1 MDWLKDILLDIK
13 TGHSNQ
19 AQSLNKPALLV
30 ITLSRYAMGE
40 SRLIPYSFYDE
51 MLRKLGGILN
61 KELKASY
68 PFIRLVNDDI
78 WEVSSEL
85 GLNFNNSGDVSRV
98 QLLNNKVYGGL
109 KKNLYDEIMRR
120 KYFIQNIVNEILRKY
135 FSNEDIVKFTKFLE
149 ILDQQTI
156 KDDIMLQKV
165 NFISYLN
172 SLHNFNANGSNALAE
187 SQALNKYFPDLY
199 VPFPIIDSIVDVLKN
214 HEPCVV
220 MLTGHAGDGKST
232 IALDVLKKLR
242 GLSNTQP
249 LNHALKE
256 VEEVEVI
263 NKKVFVVKDMSE
275 LSAQQRLERLNQA
288 ILGTSSSL
296 VVSNTGPLLDSLAQ
310 LATAKQIDRAIE
322 NDILDKLD
330 LAYEADADLKSHEL
344 SQSVQDFGKK
354 IIILNLTRLDNVNLG
369 VKVLEKIVSHP
380 AWQECD
386 ACVAKYNCPIRANK
400 RALADAMPHVL
411 ERVRWVYRRLT
422 AYEQRLT
429 LRQMVAHLAI
439 SVTGGNNCQPIKAN
453 INSTPSL
460 FEPVKEDYEGLDTLV
475 FSEVFFGFKQ
485 GKVWAQ
491 LDALRA
497 IKLMRRIAF
506 GSPVAVD
513 LERVLLSSEGLA
525 QLHLPKTLHHLAN
538 QWITQGL
545 GANAVYWRFAMR
557 RMIYIFTPQ
566 LPELP
571 SSSVFFTHFLHS
583 PRIVDFDSWQQHNG
597 FKTKNT
603 NKDCHHILRVLLE
616 VYSGFS
622 AIQFGR
628 NVDSLYLT
636 LRRPDK
642 TIVQPTQL
650 VVAIL
655 SFRDFELR
663 YNTQKKMPELRYKHL
678 KDTALL
684 LSLPLLDFI
693 QLRSEGD
700 LGSHLA
706 PIHLAQLERFRSDLF
721 NAAHSQNDDDITLLQ
736 AGIDGTVKSH
746 QFLLSEDK
754 QRLERNE

>member
-1 MDWLKDILLDIK
+1 
-13 TGHSNQ
+13 
-19 AQSLNKPALLV
+19 
-30 ITLSRYAMGE
+30 MGE

-51 MLRKLGGILN
+51 TLKKLSEILN

-68 PFIRLVNDDI
+68 PFVRLVNDDV
-78 WEVSSEL
+78 WEIDSEFDL
-85 GLNFNNSGDVSRV
+85 DFNSSGDVSRA

-109 KKNLYDEIMRR
+109 RKNLYDEIINKKYYIRYLINEILE
-120 KYFIQNIVNEILRKY
+120 KYFID
-135 FSNEDIVKFTKFLE
+135 EDIKMFIKFLE
-149 ILDQQTI
+149 TLDQEKI
-156 KDDIMLQKV
+156 KDDTMLQKI

-187 SQALNKYFPDLY
+187 SQALSQYFPDLY
-199 VPFPIIDSIVDVLKN
+199 VPFPIIDSIVNVLKH

-220 MLTGHAGDGKST
+220 VLTGHAGDGKST

-242 GLSNTQP
+242 GHSEVQP
-249 LNHALKE
+249 LSHALKE
-256 VEEVEVI
+256 IEEVAVA
-263 NKKVFVVKDMSE
+263 NKTVLIVKDMSE
-275 LSAQQRLERLNQA
+275 LSAKQRLDRLSQA
-288 ILGTSSSL
+288 VLGTSSSL

-310 LATAKQIDRAIE
+310 LAKAKQIDREIE

-330 LAYEADADLKSHEL
+330 LAYEGNANLQNHEL
-344 SQSVQDFGKK
+344 SQSAQDFGKK

-369 VKVLEKIVSHP
+369 VEVLKKIVSHP

-386 ACVAKYNCPIRANK
+386 ACVAKHNCPIRANK

-460 FEPVKEDYEGLDTLV
+460 FEPIKEDYEGLDTLV

-485 GKVWAQ
+485 GKAWAQ

-497 IKLMRRIAF
+497 IKLMRRITF
-506 GSPVAVD
+506 GAPVAVD
-513 LERVLLSSEGLA
+513 LERFLLSSEGLDN
-525 QLHLPKTLHHLAN
+525 LHLPKTLHHLAN

-557 RMIYIFTPQ
+557 RMVYIFTPQ

-571 SSSVFFTHFLHS
+571 SSSVFFTRFLHS
-583 PRIVDFDSWQQHNG
+583 PRIVDFDGWQQNSG

-622 AIQFGR
+622 AVQFVR

-650 VVAIL
+650 VVATL

-663 YNTQKKMPELRYKHL
+663 YNAQKKMPELRYKHL
-678 KDTALL
+678 KDTSLL
-684 LSLPLLDFI
+684 LTLPLLDFI

-754 QRLERNE
+754 RRLERNE

>member
-51 MLRKLGGILN
+51 MLRKLGDILN

-120 KYFIQNIVNEILRKY
+120 KYFIQNIINEILRKY

-242 GLSNTQP
+242 GFTNTQP

-275 LSAQQRLERLNQA
+275 LSAQQRLERLNEA

-344 SQSVQDFGKK
+344 SQSAQDFGKK

-369 VKVLEKIVSHP
+369 VEVLEKIVSHP

-525 QLHLPKTLHHLAN
+525 QLHLPKTLHHLAD

-622 AIQFGR
+622 AVQFGR

-684 LSLPLLDFI
+684 LTLPLLDFI

>member
-13 TGHSNQ
+13 TGHSYQ
-19 AQSLNKPALLV
+19 TQSLNKPALLA

-51 MLRKLGGILN
+51 TLKKLSEILN

-68 PFIRLVNDDI
+68 PFVRLVNDDV
-78 WEVSSEL
+78 WEIDSEL
-85 GLNFNNSGDVSRV
+85 DLDFNSSGDVSRV

-109 KKNLYDEIMRR
+109 KKNLYDEIINK
-120 KYFIQNIVNEILRKY
+120 KYFIRYLINEILEKY
-135 FSNEDIVKFTKFLE
+135 FIDEDIKMFIKFLE
-149 ILDQQTI
+149 TLDQEKI
-156 KDDIMLQKV
+156 KDDTMLQKI

-187 SQALNKYFPDLY
+187 SQALSQYFPDLY
-199 VPFPIIDSIVDVLKN
+199 VPFPIIDSIVNVLKH

-220 MLTGHAGDGKST
+220 VLTGHAGDGKST

-242 GLSNTQP
+242 GHSEVQP
-249 LNHALKE
+249 LSHALKE
-256 VEEVEVI
+256 IEEVAVA
-263 NKKVFVVKDMSE
+263 NKTVLIVKDMSE
-275 LSAQQRLERLNQA
+275 LSAKQRLDRLNQA
-288 ILGTSSSL
+288 VSGTSSSL

-310 LATAKQIDRAIE
+310 LAKAKQIDREIE

-330 LAYEADADLKSHEL
+330 LAYEGNANLQHHEL
-344 SQSVQDFGKK
+344 SQSAQDFGKK

-369 VKVLEKIVSHP
+369 VEVLEKIVSHP

-386 ACVAKYNCPIRANK
+386 ACVAKQNCPIRANK

-460 FEPVKEDYEGLDTLV
+460 FEPIKEDYEGLDALV

-485 GKVWAQ
+485 GKAWAQ

-497 IKLMRRIAF
+497 IKLMRRITF
-506 GSPVAVD
+506 GAPVAVD
-513 LERVLLSSEGLA
+513 LERFLLSSEGLDN
-525 QLHLPKTLHHLAN
+525 LHLPKTLHHLAN

-557 RMIYIFTPQ
+557 RMVYIFTPQ

-583 PRIVDFDSWQQHNG
+583 PRIVDFDGWQQNSG

-622 AIQFGR
+622 AVQFVR

-650 VVAIL
+650 VVATL

-684 LSLPLLDFI
+684 LTLPLLDFI

-754 QRLERNE
+754 RRLERNE

>member
-1 MDWLKDILLDIK
+1 MSDLYDITEKLCGIRPHYSNGKYALHKPLLLLYVLGRYYSNSDRMISFKDIDDGLMNLFRKYYPEAIDY
-13 TGHSNQ
+13 SN
-19 AQSLNKPALLV
+19 
-30 ITLSRYAMGE
+30 TH
-40 SRLIPYSFYDE
+40 
-51 MLRKLGGILN
+51 
-61 KELKASY
+61 Y
-68 PFIRLVNDDI
+68 PFGKLENDGI
-78 WEVSSEL
+78 WEIERSSEL
-85 GLNFNNSGDVSRV
+85 LRTSVGHLS
-98 QLLNNKVYGGL
+98 
-109 KKNLYDEIMRR
+109 KK
-120 KYFIQNIVNEILRKY
+120 
-135 FSNEDIVKFTKFLE
+135 E
-149 ILDQQTI
+149 ILDKNI
-156 KDDIMLQKV
+156 KGGLYIEIYNFLIGNKEKIKEIINFLLEKYFHNSVYSDLKNDLGLSESIDV
-165 NFISYLN
+165 NVKSSTRNMDMSDYGFISYLN

-199 VPFPIIDSIVDVLKN
+199 VPFPIIDSIV
-214 HEPCVV
+214 
-220 MLTGHAGDGKST
+220 
-232 IALDVLKKLR
+232 DVLKKLR

-622 AIQFGR
+622 AVQFGR

>member
-13 TGHSNQ
+13 TGHSYQ
-19 AQSLNKPALLV
+19 TQSLNKPALLA

-51 MLRKLGGILN
+51 TLKKLSEILN

-68 PFIRLVNDDI
+68 PFVRLVNDDV
-78 WEVSSEL
+78 WEIDSEL
-85 GLNFNNSGDVSRV
+85 DLDFNSSGDVSRV

-109 KKNLYDEIMRR
+109 KKNLYDEIINK
-120 KYFIQNIVNEILRKY
+120 KYFIRYLINEILEKY
-135 FSNEDIVKFTKFLE
+135 FIDEDIKMFIKFLE
-149 ILDQQTI
+149 TLDQEKI
-156 KDDIMLQKV
+156 KDDTMLQKI

-187 SQALNKYFPDLY
+187 SQALSQYFPDLY
-199 VPFPIIDSIVDVLKN
+199 VPFPIIDSIVNVLKH

-220 MLTGHAGDGKST
+220 VLTGHAGDGKST

-242 GLSNTQP
+242 GHSEVQP
-249 LNHALKE
+249 LSHALKE
-256 VEEVEVI
+256 IEEVAVA
-263 NKKVFVVKDMSE
+263 NKTVLIVKDMSE
-275 LSAQQRLERLNQA
+275 LSAKQRLDRLNQA
-288 ILGTSSSL
+288 VSGTSSSL

-310 LATAKQIDRAIE
+310 LAKAKQIDREIE

-330 LAYEADADLKSHEL
+330 LAYEGNANLQHHEL
-344 SQSVQDFGKK
+344 SQSAQDFGKK

-369 VKVLEKIVSHP
+369 VEVLEKIVSHP

-386 ACVAKYNCPIRANK
+386 ACVAKQNCPIRANK

-460 FEPVKEDYEGLDTLV
+460 FEPIKEDYEGLDTLV
-475 FSEVFFGFKQ
+475 FSEIFFGFKQ
-485 GKVWAQ
+485 GKAWAQ

-497 IKLMRRIAF
+497 IKLMRRITF
-506 GSPVAVD
+506 GAPVAVD
-513 LERVLLSSEGLA
+513 LERFLLSSEGLER
-525 QLHLPKTLHHLAN
+525 LHLPKTLHHLAN

-557 RMIYIFTPQ
+557 RMVYMFTPQ

-571 SSSVFFTHFLHS
+571 SSSVFFTRFLHS
-583 PRIVDFDSWQQHNG
+583 PRIVDFDSWQQNSG

-622 AIQFGR
+622 AVQFVR

-650 VVAIL
+650 VVATL

-684 LSLPLLDFI
+684 LTLPLLDFI

>member
-13 TGHSNQ
+13 TGHSYQ
-19 AQSLNKPALLV
+19 TQSLNKPALLA

-51 MLRKLGGILN
+51 TLKKLSEILN

-68 PFIRLVNDDI
+68 PFVRLVNDDV
-78 WEVSSEL
+78 WEIDSEL
-85 GLNFNNSGDVSRV
+85 DLDFNSSGDVSRV

-109 KKNLYDEIMRR
+109 KKNLYDEIINK
-120 KYFIQNIVNEILRKY
+120 KYFIRYLINEILEKY
-135 FSNEDIVKFTKFLE
+135 FIDEDIKMFIKFLE
-149 ILDQQTI
+149 TLDQEKI
-156 KDDIMLQKV
+156 KDDTMLQKI

-187 SQALNKYFPDLY
+187 SQALSQYFPDLY
-199 VPFPIIDSIVDVLKN
+199 VPFPIIDSIVNVLKH

-220 MLTGHAGDGKST
+220 VLTGHAGDGKST

-242 GLSNTQP
+242 GHSEVQP
-249 LNHALKE
+249 LSHALKE
-256 VEEVEVI
+256 IEEVAVA
-263 NKKVFVVKDMSE
+263 NKTVLIVKDMSE
-275 LSAQQRLERLNQA
+275 LSAKQRLDRLNQA
-288 ILGTSSSL
+288 VSGTSSSL

-310 LATAKQIDRAIE
+310 LAKAKQIDREIE

-330 LAYEADADLKSHEL
+330 LAYEGNANLQHHEL
-344 SQSVQDFGKK
+344 SQSAQDFGKK

-369 VKVLEKIVSHP
+369 VEVLEKIVSHP

-386 ACVAKYNCPIRANK
+386 ACVAKHNCPIRANK

-460 FEPVKEDYEGLDTLV
+460 FEPIKEDYEGLDTLV

-485 GKVWAQ
+485 GKAWAQ

-497 IKLMRRIAF
+497 IKLMRRITF
-506 GSPVAVD
+506 GAPVAVD
-513 LERVLLSSEGLA
+513 LERFLLSSEGLDN
-525 QLHLPKTLHHLAN
+525 LHLPKTLHHLAN

-557 RMIYIFTPQ
+557 RMVYIFTPQ

-583 PRIVDFDSWQQHNG
+583 PRIVDFDGWQQNSG

-622 AIQFGR
+622 AVQFVR

-650 VVAIL
+650 VVATL

-684 LSLPLLDFI
+684 LTLPLLDFI

>member
-1 MDWLKDILLDIK
+1 VDWLKDILLDIK
-13 TGHSNQ
+13 TGHSYQ
-19 AQSLNKPALLV
+19 TQSLNKPALLA

-51 MLRKLGGILN
+51 TLKKLSEILN

-68 PFIRLVNDDI
+68 PFVRLVNDDV
-78 WEVSSEL
+78 WEIDSEL
-85 GLNFNNSGDVSRV
+85 DLDFNSSGDVSRV

-109 KKNLYDEIMRR
+109 KKNLYDEIINK
-120 KYFIQNIVNEILRKY
+120 KYFIRYLINEILEKY
-135 FSNEDIVKFTKFLE
+135 FIDEDIKMFIKFLE
-149 ILDQQTI
+149 TLDQEKI
-156 KDDIMLQKV
+156 KDDTMLQKI

-187 SQALNKYFPDLY
+187 SQALSQYFPDLY
-199 VPFPIIDSIVDVLKN
+199 VPFPIIDSIVNVLKH

-220 MLTGHAGDGKST
+220 VLTGHAGDGKST

-242 GLSNTQP
+242 GHSEVQP
-249 LNHALKE
+249 LSHALKE
-256 VEEVEVI
+256 IEEVAVA
-263 NKKVFVVKDMSE
+263 NKTVLIVKDMSE
-275 LSAQQRLERLNQA
+275 LSAKQRLDRLNQA
-288 ILGTSSSL
+288 VSGTSSSL

-310 LATAKQIDRAIE
+310 LAKAKQIDREIE

-330 LAYEADADLKSHEL
+330 LAYEGNANLQHHEL
-344 SQSVQDFGKK
+344 SQSAQDFGKK

-369 VKVLEKIVSHP
+369 VEVLEKIVSHP

-386 ACVAKYNCPIRANK
+386 ACVAKQNCPIRANK

-460 FEPVKEDYEGLDTLV
+460 FEPIKEDYEGLDTLV
-475 FSEVFFGFKQ
+475 FSEIFFGFKQ
-485 GKVWAQ
+485 GKAWAQ

-497 IKLMRRIAF
+497 IKLMRRITF
-506 GSPVAVD
+506 GAPVAVD
-513 LERVLLSSEGLA
+513 LERFLLSSEGLER
-525 QLHLPKTLHHLAN
+525 LHLPKTLHHLAN

-557 RMIYIFTPQ
+557 RMVYMFTPQ

-571 SSSVFFTHFLHS
+571 SSSVFFTRFLHS
-583 PRIVDFDSWQQHNG
+583 PRIVDFDSWQQNSG

-622 AIQFGR
+622 AVQFVR

-650 VVAIL
+650 VVATL

-684 LSLPLLDFI
+684 LTLPLLDFI